1 MRMSLLMPFLV
12 RSLVLVAIY
21 LVALV
26 AINASDT
33 TDPLGPGL
41 LVFFGFVV
49 VALVWGTVDGV
60 RGSAPR
66 AILVWVLAG
75 AVLGLATSVGILVQ
89 DTGSDFGEDL
99 AFSLPFFAVLV
110 GLPAALGAGVG
121 ALIRRGRD

>member
-21 LVALV
+21 LVALA

-49 VALVWGTVDGV
+49 VALVWGTVDGA

>member
-1 MRMSLLMPFLV
+1 MRMSILVPFLV
-12 RSLVLVAIY
+12 RSLVLIAVY
-21 LVALV
+21 VVALL

-41 LVFFGFVV
+41 LVFFAFVA
-49 VALVWGTVDGV
+49 VALVWGTVDGA

-75 AVLGLATSVGILVQ
+75 AVLGVATSVGILVQ
-89 DTGSDFGEDL
+89 DTDSSFGEDL
-99 AFSLPFFAVLV
+99 AFSVPFFAVLI

>member
-1 MRMSLLMPFLV
+1 MPFLV

-49 VALVWGTVDGV
+49 VALVWGTVDGA